1 MDDDLI
7 TVYLAQGEVEEAQV
21 RIFLE
26 AHGIPC
32 AGRGEALR
40 KTHGFILDGL
50 GEVRIEVAAEHAEQA
65 RELLAAVAR
74 GELTLEAE
82 LMPEEGDGS

>member
-65 RELLAAVAR
+65 RELLAAVER

>member
-50 GEVRIEVAAEHAEQA
+50 GEVRIEVAAEHAGQA
-65 RELLAAVAR
+65 RELLAAVER

-82 LMPEEGDGS
+82 LMPEDGDGS

>member
-1 MDDDLI
+1 MSDDLI

-50 GEVRIEVAAEHAEQA
+50 GEVQIQVAAEHAEPA
-65 RELLAAVAR
+65 RELLAAVER

-82 LMPEEGDGS
+82 LMPEEGDEA

>member
-7 TVYLAQGEVEEAQV
+7 TVYLAQGEVEESQV

-65 RELLAAVAR
+65 RELLAAVER

-82 LMPEEGDGS
+82 LMPEEGDEA

>member
-1 MDDDLI
+1 MSDELI

-65 RELLAAVAR
+65 RELLAAVER
-74 GELTLEAE
+74 GELGLAADQ
-82 LMPEEGDGS
+82 LPEEADPG